1 MTALGINRSLII
13 GAIGEGGGRRSPK
26 CRQSKGGTC
35 SVILVPW
42 IRPECK
48 HGGGGQ
54 KFWKLCRRHLSMAP
68 YLIGVITSYQYDN
81 IITIKRMSLM
91 RPNFSWLSMLER
103 RLRWWD
109 SAEVHCV
116 DGFAQGLQE
125 RKNNISVSPLLLS
138 KAFSTCLSQFC
149 EPTAHII
156 NPGATKNLWVY
167 HGQIFLHFSTLI
179 EIVFPRWQFK

>member
-1 MTALGINRSLII
+1 MNDCFGNQQKLDHRGHNW
-13 GAIGEGGGRRSPK
+13 EGGLPK
-26 CRQSKGGTC
+26 CRQSKGDTC

-42 IRPECK
+42 IWPECK

-103 RLRWWD
+103 RLMWWD

-125 RKNNISVSPLLLS
+125 RKNNISVSPLLLLS
-138 KAFSTCLSQFC
+138 KAFSTCLS
-149 EPTAHII
+149 
-156 NPGATKNLWVY
+156 
-167 HGQIFLHFSTLI
+167 
-179 EIVFPRWQFK
+179 